1 MRLQAV
7 EVARWL
13 RRRVENVAVALL
25 SVMFATFI
33 LQIFF
38 RYVLNNPVGWS
49 EEVIITT
56 WLWSVLWGAAFV
68 LRESEEIRFDIIYSN
83 IGEGARRVFTAVSGL
98 ALIVLYGISLPGA
111 YSYVSFM
118 RVERSAYLQVPI
130 SWLYSVYV
138 IFAVACVGRYCWLV
152 YQAVRGARS
161 PATDPAQLVDSS
173 VPVSPFAL
181 CIVTIVFLGTLGLPI
196 GHSMIAASILYLL
209 LSGLDLGTVAE
220 QILHELFNSYVLLA
234 IPLFILAADLMNIGS
249 LTDRLLQFCLVL
261 VGRFRGGLGHVNV
274 VANMIFAGM
283 SGSAIADAVGVG
295 RIIIGMM
302 TKDGRYPVAYA
313 GAITASA
320 AIIGPIIPPSIPMVL
335 YALISDTSIGYL
347 FLGGFV
353 PEIMLGVAFMT
364 MNSVIAR
371 RRNYPVEPPVPLRKV
386 PRITLR
392 AFPALMLPV
401 ILLFGIYGGVM
412 TPTEGAAAAAFYA
425 LFASTVLYR
434 AVTWN
439 QLYGAILTSGKA
451 STSIG
456 ILIAG
461 ALVFNYVVTSE
472 NIPKSL
478 QALMSGY
485 HLSAGG
491 FLLIV
496 NIVLLILGCL
506 LEGSTIL
513 LVVVPIFI
521 PTAKALGID
530 LVHFG
535 VVVVVNIMI
544 GLLTPPYGLL
554 LFVLANMTKQPLTAI
569 VREAAPFIFTAI
581 VLLAFITVV
590 PESILWLPRLMGY
603 KG

>member
-1 MRLQAV
+1 MPL
-7 EVARWL
+7 
-13 RRRVENVAVALL
+13 
-25 SVMFATFI
+25 
-33 LQIFF
+33 
-38 RYVLNNPVGWS
+38 
-49 EEVIITT
+49 
-56 WLWSVLWGAAFV
+56 
-68 LRESEEIRFDIIYSN
+68 
-83 IGEGARRVFTAVSGL
+83 
-98 ALIVLYGISLPGA
+98 
-111 YSYVSFM
+111 
-118 RVERSAYLQVPI
+118 
-130 SWLYSVYV
+130 
-138 IFAVACVGRYCWLV
+138 
-152 YQAVRGARS
+152 
-161 PATDPAQLVDSS
+161 
-173 VPVSPFAL
+173 SPFAL
-181 CIVTIVFLGTLGLPI
+181 CIVSIVFLGALGLPI
-196 GHSMIAASILYLL
+196 GHAMIASSILYLL
-209 LSGLDLGTVAE
+209 LTGLDLGTAAE
-220 QILHELFNSYVLLA
+220 QILNGLFNSYVLLA

-283 SGSAIADAVGVG
+283 SGSAIADAVGIG

-302 TKDGRYPVAYA
+302 AKDGRYPVAYA

-353 PEIMLGVAFMT
+353 PGVMLGLAFMV
-364 MNSVIAR
+364 MNSILAR
-371 RRNYPVEPPVPLRKV
+371 RRNFPVEAKIPLRDI
-386 PRITLR
+386 PRITLS

-425 LFASTVLYR
+425 LLASTLLYR
-434 AVTWN
+434 AVTWK
-439 QLYGAILTSGKA
+439 QLYDAMLSSGKA
-451 STSIG
+451 TTSIG
-456 ILIAG
+456 MLIAG
-461 ALVFNYVVTSE
+461 ALVFNYVVTVE
-472 NIPKSL
+472 NIPNSL
-478 QALMSGY
+478 ARL
-485 HLSAGG
+485 LSSYDLNAGG
-491 FLLIV
+491 FLLVV
-496 NIVLLILGCL
+496 NLLLLVLGCL

-554 LFVLANMTKQPLTAI
+554 LFVIANMTKQPLGAI
-569 VREAAPFIFTAI
+569 VREAAPFIIAALLVLAIITA
-581 VLLAFITVV
+581 V
-590 PESILWLPRLMGY
+590 PDSILWLPRLIGY